1 MGRWGLMRGA
11 FNDDRSSTVI
21 PGTRI
26 DILYGHTLQSL
37 YRAGPELESALRLID
52 EIQHLI
58 KLKEA
63 ISGLQ
68 GSFFVLIGKQLV
80 GGGSTIALVS
90 VLRIVESQ
98 RFRGTI
104 NCLTR
109 DSLVLEMGIAERKAS
124 PLRLLL
130 CRRELSL

>member
-1 MGRWGLMRGA
+1 MRGA

-58 KLKEA
+58 KLKKA

-80 GGGSTIALVS
+80 GGGSTIALDVRS
-90 VLRIVESQ
+90 SHHRVPTLPRHDQ
-98 RFRGTI
+98 R
-104 NCLTR
+104 
-109 DSLVLEMGIAERKAS
+109 SHA
-124 PLRLLL
+124 
-130 CRRELSL
+130 